1 MLLLHGD
8 LVCVCGLVIAAEVE
22 VPLPAV
28 VRFESKTGNGRIF
41 LLLHNSV
48 WSLNSLQLYICPLSE
63 TSQFSSSPFKPALFW
78 LAALHEEKMIPR
90 DVIQIKGLKKLCGT
104 EFFEAVWRL
113 SLWVTRIHTL
123 TSYEASD
130 VCAQSLQSLVW
141 VWLLGRLYVR
151 RIPEDLNNGFK
162 IQESQ
167 MSHPLN

>member
-8 LVCVCGLVIAAEVE
+8 LVCVCSLVIAAEVE

-48 WSLNSLQLYICPLSE
+48 WSLNSPQLHICALYICPLSE

-78 LAALHEEKMIPR
+78 LAAFHEEKMIPR
-90 DVIQIKGLKKLCGT
+90 DVIQIQGLEKT
-104 EFFEAVWRL
+104 MWNWVFEAVWRL
-113 SLWVTRIHTL
+113 SLWFMRVHTL
-123 TSYEASD
+123 TSCEASA

-141 VWLLGRLYVR
+141 VWLLGRLC
-151 RIPEDLNNGFK
+151 
-162 IQESQ
+162 
-167 MSHPLN
+167 

>member
-104 EFFEAVWRL
+104 ECLKQFEGWACGSHVYIHWPHMKRRMCVL
-113 SLWVTRIHTL
+113 KVCRAWCGCDSWVD
-123 TSYEASD
+123 SM
-130 VCAQSLQSLVW
+130 
-141 VWLLGRLYVR
+141 LG
-151 RIPEDLNNGFK
+151 GFQK
-162 IQESQ
+162 I
-167 MSHPLN
+167 